1 MAIIKTCIIF
11 PHPSIPQH
19 HHVHNNAHM
28 SGSHACVIY
37 TFHYFRLYVCVYFHV
52 CLEVPVVVA
61 WDSSEIPTLQWRWE
75 VTHHDFPYHRFP
87 IVSRAHPR
95 RDHASLVIIL
105 RSHSCIYSGHYLL
118 FSFILILNYIFIVCP
133 YFPV

>member
-1 MAIIKTCIIF
+1 MRGVLQSLGKR
-11 PHPSIPQH
+11 
-19 HHVHNNAHM
+19 
-28 SGSHACVIY
+28 GG
-37 TFHYFRLYVCVYFHV
+37 
-52 CLEVPVVVA
+52 VVA
-61 WDSSEIPTLQWRWE
+61 WESSEISTLQWQWE

-95 RDHASLVIIL
+95 QDHASLVIIL